1 MPAWFQVNT
10 VERLT
15 CVMLTFVAGV
25 IVGYLRGLKD
35 GKPLLR
41 SKICRYLTDLDEEV
55 HKRGEDEECYPH
67 PACCL

>member
-1 MPAWFQVNT
+1 VPAWFQVNT

-15 CVMLTFVAGV
+15 CVML
-25 IVGYLRGLKD
+25 GYLRGLKD